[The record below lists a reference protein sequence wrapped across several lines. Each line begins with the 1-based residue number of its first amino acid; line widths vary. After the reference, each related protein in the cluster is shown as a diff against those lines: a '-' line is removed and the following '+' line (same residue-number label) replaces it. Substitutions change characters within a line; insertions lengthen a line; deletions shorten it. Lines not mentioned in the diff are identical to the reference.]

1 MKAAVLRKLGSAPVY
16 SDFAEPIPHGGE
28 QVVMNVKAA
37 ALKNIDKLRASG
49 LHYASYREVP
59 VVVGTD
65 GVGTLHEGTIVYA
78 QGITGMM
85 AEKAV
90 IARSG
95 YTVLPPT
102 IDLALAAA
110 LPNAV
115 FGSALALRARAKMSP
130 GDVVLVNGA
139 TGATG
144 QLAVQIAKYYG
155 ASKVVATGR
164 RPEALGMLKTLGAD
178 RCISLESG
186 DEAVTQ
192 ELVETHRQTPF
203 DVVLDFLWGHPMEL
217 ILKAVRVEGINP
229 SPRKV
234 KIVSVGDIAGS
245 TIMLDSGTLRGTDVE
260 ILGSG
265 LGTFSR
271 HDLREFSMKILPEMF
286 DLAAKGRLKMETQ
299 AESLRDIERIW
310 NKEPDGKRIVVTIE

>member
-1 MKAAVLRKLGSAPVY
+1 MKAAVLRTLGSAPVY
-16 SDFAEPIPHGGE
+16 SDFAEPVPQGSE
-28 QVVMNVKAA
+28 QVVMSVKAA
-37 ALKNIDKLRASG
+37 ALKNIDKLRTTAH
-49 LHYASYREVP
+49 HYASYREVP

-65 GVGTLHEGTIVYA
+65 GVGTLEDGTRVYA

-90 IARSG
+90 IARNG
-95 YTVLPPT
+95 YTVLPSK
-102 IDLALAAA
+102 IDLSLAAA
-110 LPNAV
+110 LPNAI
-115 FGSALALRARAKMSP
+115 FGSALALRARAKMTL

-144 QLAVQIAKYYG
+144 RLAVQIARHFG

-164 RPEALGMLKTLGAD
+164 SFETAAMLKAFGAEHY
-178 RCISLESG
+178 ISLEAG
-186 DEAVTQ
+186 DDSITQ
-192 ELVETHRQTPF
+192 QIVEIHKQTPF
-203 DVVLDFLWGHPMEL
+203 DVVVDYLWGHPMEL
-217 ILKAVRVEGINP
+217 ILRALRVEGINP

-245 TIMLDSGTLRGTDVE
+245 RISLDSGTLRGTDIE

-271 HDLREFSMKILPEMF
+271 HDLQEFSMKTLPEMF
-286 DLAAKGRLKMETQ
+286 NLAAQGRLMMETHV
-299 AESLRDIERIW
+299 ESLRDIERIW
-310 NKEPDGKRIVVTIE
+310 NTDPDGKRIVVTIE